1 MKELVNIIGGEEIQK
16 YIEEKENVKLNLKK
30 VNLKECKKEG
40 HAPHYDTGTSNHM
53 IWCRYS
59 ASTLLTK
66 DYKGGE
72 FIFLDD
78 NNNVQQR
85 FNQEYHYGRTLIY
98 DVKHK
103 HMVTPHFDGDRVVD
117 LYFWEVISENKTI
130 PDVIKNYQQ
139 NNNSKRFKMF

>member
-72 FIFLDD
+72 
-78 NNNVQQR
+78 
-85 FNQEYHYGRTLIY
+85 IY
-98 DVKHK
+98 
-103 HMVTPHFDGDRVVD
+103 FFG
-117 LYFWEVISENKTI
+117 
-130 PDVIKNYQQ
+130 
-139 NNNSKRFKMF
+139 